1 MCANVHTFLCTGSV
15 LVAHKFMPIGM
26 ADFRRLLWTGGNFYR
41 DFLSFSLGDES
52 IVMTDWV
59 GGQDEVLKG
68 KPPLNSITRTITSKH
83 PLAITFP
90 GLSSFVDSTK
100 VQVVA
105 ALGDDQ
111 LVVVETASFTGM
123 PYADHFVVVARWVI
137 MGRNGSGPPGS
148 PNSTAAAAAS
158 LGAQGLNSEHVE
170 IQIACE
176 VVFKKSTMLKQR
188 ITANTVHELGKTYES
203 WGALA
208 DKFLALQKQEAAE
221 TGGGNTPQKSPLRGS
236 VGDNDAVEPSVAA
249 AEKAMAND
257 NDDDDDEDDGEGL
270 DGEEESVAGL
280 LRGMVIPGDEAER
293 LAHKSM
299 ACGAELSASA
309 MTVDDSRVNPMA
321 SIPEDD
327 DEAGSRDWPEGWQE
341 RGTAARASCQARE
354 EVATAKYAEQELGDG
369 RTLLDKLLQRQVP
382 VKVRS
387 LCVDCFWL
395 FSSFFF
401 TYFLVCVC
409 V

>member
-1 MCANVHTFLCTGSV
+1 
-15 LVAHKFMPIGM
+15 MPIGM
-26 ADFRRLLWTGGNFYR
+26 ADFRRLFWTGGNFYR

-52 IVMTDWV
+52 IVMSDWV
-59 GGQDEVLKG
+59 AGQDEVLKG

-148 PNSTAAAAAS
+148 PTSTPS
-158 LGAQGLNSEHVE
+158 PLGAQGQGAEHVE

-208 DKFLALQKQEAAE
+208 DKFLTLQKQEAAE
-221 TGGGNTPQKSPLRGS
+221 TNGGSPQKSPLRGGL
-236 VGDNDAVEPSVAA
+236 VGDNDEVEPSVAA

-257 NDDDDDEDDGEGL
+257 NNFDCDDDDDEDDEFGG
-270 DGEEESVAGL
+270 GEESVAAL
-280 LRGMVIPGDEAER
+280 LRGMVIPGEEAER
-293 LAHKSM
+293 LAQKSM
-299 ACGAELSASA
+299 APGAELSASA
-309 MTVDDSRVNPMA
+309 MTVDDARVNPMA
-321 SIPEDD
+321 SIPEDRD
-327 DEAGSRDWPEGWQE
+327 DDGSEEGQNWPEGWRE
-341 RGTAARASCQARE
+341 RGASARATCQARE
-354 EVATAKYAEQELGDG
+354 EVATPKYAEQELGDS
-369 RTLLDKLLQRQVP
+369 RAVLDKLLQRQAA
-382 VKVRS
+382 VKVRAS
-387 LCVDCFWL
+387 RVD
-395 FSSFFF
+395 
-401 TYFLVCVC
+401 
-409 V
+409 